1 MEVNLVLSL
10 SLRRLDLN
18 TGNVYKQ
25 LMLLLKNHGI
35 QFWFFLLLVGGNGLF
50 AQVESSDTSEVDL
63 VIIDKADKIEK
74 LPGEA
79 EILLLT
85 GQVELHQ
92 DSLLM
97 YCDTARKE
105 NNELF
110 ARGNIILQQWDS
122 INVFADTLR
131 YYGDSKDAYLLGS
144 VILQNDAQKL
154 YTESLHYNT
163 ASQIAIYEDGATIT
177 DDTTFLY
184 SKRGTYFVG
193 LDEVFFKDS
202 IYIKSKTFELY
213 TDSMIF
219 NTELQMAT
227 FVSPTRIDLDNGSK
241 IYCEAGYF
249 DIANNEALFRQN
261 AQYVK
266 EDQQALG
273 DSIFYFGD
281 SSEVVLLGNASL
293 IETGKKASADKI
305 IYNEKTEVLDLIGD
319 AFFEDSIR
327 KMTSEEMRYDL
338 AADKVYTDQRST
350 LDNPPQ
356 FLEADTIDFDNAS
369 GLGRASGNIIWRDT
383 SSDYTIFSQQAH
395 YVDSTGYLKAYGGR
409 PLLINQIDEDSFFLA
424 ADTLVSFE
432 EVVDEDSLR
441 QFLAY
446 HDVRIYKSDLQ
457 ALCDS
462 LTYSS
467 RDSIFHLFDDPI
479 IWSDTSQFVAD
490 SLQIKL
496 KDNQIDQIYL
506 NQNAFIL
513 NSADEILFNQM
524 RGKQI
529 TAYFKEGEI
538 DRMLIKGNAMSI
550 YYALDDFQAYIGAN
564 DTQCSSMLLRFG
576 NNSIN
581 DIVFYDNPKAVFH
594 PIQDINPEE
603 LKLEGFNW
611 RISERPK
618 SVQELSVQWQ
628 R

>member
-1 MEVNLVLSL
+1 ML
-10 SLRRLDLN
+10 SLRIIGRYLWLC
-18 TGNVYKQ
+18 T
-25 LMLLLKNHGI
+25 LLLTYLSSEAQEI
-35 QFWFFLLLVGGNGLF
+35 Q
-50 AQVESSDTSEVDL
+50 ADTSKTDL
-63 VIIDKADKIEK
+63 IIIDKADKIEK
-74 LPGEA
+74 LAGEG

-85 GQVELHQ
+85 GQVEMHQ
-92 DSLLM
+92 DSMLM
-97 YCDTARKE
+97 YCDTARKQA
-105 NNELF
+105 NELL

-122 INVFADTLR
+122 INVFADTLK
-131 YYGDSKDAYLLGS
+131 YLGNSKDAYLIGS

-163 ASQIAIYEDGATIT
+163 GTQIAIYEDGATIT
-177 DDTTFLY
+177 DDTTFLI

-193 LDEVFFKDS
+193 LNEVFFKDS
-202 IYIKSKTFELY
+202 IYIKSETFELY
-213 TDSMIF
+213 ADSLQF
-219 NTELQMAT
+219 NTETQIAT
-227 FVSPTRIDLDNGSK
+227 FASPTRIDLDNGSK

-266 EDQQALG
+266 DDQVAQG

-293 IETGKKASADKI
+293 TDLERRATANRI
-305 IYNEKTEVLDLIGD
+305 IYNEKTEVLDLLGD

-327 KMTSEEMRYDL
+327 TMTSEEMQYDL
-338 AADKVYTDQRST
+338 ASDKVYTATRSS

-356 FLEADTIDFDNAS
+356 FLVADTIDFDNAT
-369 GLGRASGNIIWRDT
+369 GLGKAAGNIIWRDT
-383 SSDYTIFSQQAH
+383 SADYTILSQRAE
-395 YVDSTGYLKAYGGR
+395 YVDSLGYLKAFGDR

-432 EVVDEDSLR
+432 LLEDGDTVR
-441 QFLAY
+441 QFLAF
-446 HDVRIYKSDLQ
+446 HDVRIFKSDLQ

-467 RDSIFHLFDDPI
+467 RDSTFHLYDDPI
-479 IWSDTSQFVAD
+479 IWSDTSQFEAD

-496 KDNQIDQIYL
+496 RDNKIDQIYL

-513 NSADEILFNQM
+513 NSADEILYNQM
-524 RGKQI
+524 KGKEI
-529 TAYFKEGEI
+529 TAFFKEGEI

-550 YYALDDFQAYIGAN
+550 YYALDDFDAYIGAN

-576 NNSIN
+576 NNAIN
-581 DIVFYDNPKAVFH
+581 DIVFYDNPKAIFH
-594 PIQDINPEE
+594 PIQDVNPEE

-611 RISERPK
+611 RIQERPK
-618 SVQELSVQWQ
+618 SIKELSEIWQ
-628 R
+628 D